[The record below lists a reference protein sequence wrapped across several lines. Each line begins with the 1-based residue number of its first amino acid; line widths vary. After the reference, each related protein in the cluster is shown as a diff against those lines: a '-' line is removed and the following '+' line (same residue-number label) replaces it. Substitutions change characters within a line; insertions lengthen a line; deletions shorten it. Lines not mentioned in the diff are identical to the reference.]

1 MSEFPGV
8 IVDSGCVCPAC
19 EHVVCR
25 SFPVSSLTKEKKM
38 NAQYLSHIDQW
49 LQEALQL
56 RSCVFQVG
64 GHLTCHLTLDRL
76 HWILMLK
83 EG

>member
-1 MSEFPGV
+1 
-8 IVDSGCVCPAC
+8 
-19 EHVVCR
+19 
-25 SFPVSSLTKEKKM
+25 M

-76 HWILMLK
+76 HWLLMLK